1 MNRKIATIIFAVI
14 ALAMNSNA
22 YAFDWSS
29 LKNALSNGTVENI
42 VNGVIGTS
50 DISIADIEGSWSYK
64 APAVAFE
71 SEDLLKKAGGS
82 AIATT
87 IENKLSPYYQKFG
100 MKNIVMTFNSD
111 STFVMQFKKGKLT
124 GKLTKEGDDF
134 YLNYDSITKIKSFKS
149 KVHIKKRTTLEITY
163 DVSKLLTLM
172 SSVAKIS
179 GNSTAEKSVFVDGRT
194 YEFKS
199 TLFDLGGQAEFNFF
213 NFGIGSKYK
222 NLKRLTPYLTLGLGV
237 TMASCSGSTAVAMNL
252 PMGVGVK
259 YKLKER
265 LNLGAEFTMRKC
277 FGDKIDGLSDL
288 NGIKSSFAKN
298 TDWYSLIQVSVTYEF
313 GKRCRVCHY
322 VD

>member
-1 MNRKIATIIFAVI
+1 MKRTFAILMMIAVFAVNAMAQDYRFEI
-14 ALAMNSNA
+14 GAAL
-22 YAFDWSS
+22 
-29 LKNALSNGTVENI
+29 
-42 VNGVIGTS
+42 GTS
-50 DISIADIEGSWSYK
+50 GYLGDVNRGNFLRNPGVSGGALFRFIKDYRWAFKGSFN
-64 APAVAFE
+64 VA
-71 SEDLLKKAGGS
+71 
-82 AIATT
+82 T
-87 IENKLSPYYQKFG
+87 
-100 MKNIVMTFNSD
+100 
-111 STFVMQFKKGKLT
+111 
-124 GKLTKEGDDF
+124 
-134 YLNYDSITKIKSFKS
+134 
-149 KVHIKKRTTLEITY
+149 
-163 DVSKLLTLM
+163 
-172 SSVAKIS
+172 IS
-179 GNSTAEKSVFVDGRT
+179 GNSSAEKSVFVDGRT